1 MLLRPVIPSLI
12 LCGTLMG
19 ISSAFAQ
26 LSPAPPS
33 QTFNPFGVDNPV
45 LQRARNWARQAAER
59 ANGGLS
65 RYRAEESMF
74 GPASQSPFVEN
85 GDGSFTFRF
94 LGGPPA
100 APPTIESIVTVN
112 PDSANPMIRIDYN
125 GPIQAQ
131 GATSPSRMAPVD
143 PMPAPEPPNPNTW

>member
-1 MLLRPVIPSLI
+1 MV
-12 LCGTLMG
+12 
-19 ISSAFAQ
+19 AQ
-26 LSPAPPS
+26 VLPPPATSPQP
-33 QTFNPFGVDNPV
+33 FNPFGVDNPV

-65 RYRAEESMF
+65 QYRAEESMF

-100 APPTIESIVTVN
+100 APPTIESVVTVN
-112 PDSANPMIRIDYN
+112 PDPANPIIRIDYN
-125 GPIQAQ
+125 GPIRTPGEVA
-131 GATSPSRMAPVD
+131 APPSVD
-143 PMPAPEPPNPNTW
+143 PPMPPSTNAF

>member
-1 MLLRPVIPSLI
+1 MSPVV
-12 LCGTLMG
+12 
-19 ISSAFAQ
+19 AQ

-100 APPTIESIVTVN
+100 APPTIESVVTVN

-131 GATSPSRMAPVD
+131 GADSPPRMDPVD
-143 PMPAPEPPNPNTW
+143 PMPAPELPNISTW